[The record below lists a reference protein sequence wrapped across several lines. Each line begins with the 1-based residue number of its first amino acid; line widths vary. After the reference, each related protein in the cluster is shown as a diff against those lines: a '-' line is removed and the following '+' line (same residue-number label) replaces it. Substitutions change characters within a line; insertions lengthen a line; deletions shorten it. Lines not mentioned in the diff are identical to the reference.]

1 MNLSSLKAGELT
13 SLTVRPTYY
22 NFVIVTE
29 NHLNSILTAILRVN
43 V

>member
-1 MNLSSLKAGELT
+1 MNLSNSLKAGELT
-13 SLTVRPTYY
+13 SVTVTYY

-29 NHLNSILTAILRVN
+29 NHLHSILTAILRVN